1 MESLMEQSKTSEEY
15 KDETYN
21 IPIWFVLGF
30 ITFGISDFALL
41 FQLSKDIKR
50 QYKNMASVSIF
61 AVIYLMAKIADFTL
75 SYWTTEILDELILWI
90 GRITFSV
97 GFGMS
102 LERAFKSRGGR
113 DCYTLRYVLLGAFTI
128 VSLPVIAAA
137 DMNEYNSC
145 KSDSHISELLVAY
158 IFGPILVLLI
168 LLILYCI
175 LCVLL
180 PDNAWKVLEVV
191 KFIVFNGME
200 AVGYEGIKH

>member
-1 MESLMEQSKTSEEY
+1 MVSLTVQSELSEEY
-15 KDETYN
+15 TGESYN

-30 ITFGISDFALL
+30 LTFGVSDFALL
-41 FQLSKDIKR
+41 FKLSRDIKK
-50 QYKNMASVSIF
+50 QYKNMAGAAMF
-61 AVIYLMAKIADFTL
+61 AVIYLAAKIADFTL
-75 SYWTTEILDELILWI
+75 SYWVPGILDELILWI
-90 GRITFSV
+90 GRIVFSV
-97 GFGMS
+97 GFGLC
-102 LERAFKSRGGR
+102 LENAFKSRGSRG
-113 DCYTLRYVLLGAFTI
+113 CYTLRYVLLGAFTI

-145 KSDSHISELLVAY
+145 KSDSHISELLVVY